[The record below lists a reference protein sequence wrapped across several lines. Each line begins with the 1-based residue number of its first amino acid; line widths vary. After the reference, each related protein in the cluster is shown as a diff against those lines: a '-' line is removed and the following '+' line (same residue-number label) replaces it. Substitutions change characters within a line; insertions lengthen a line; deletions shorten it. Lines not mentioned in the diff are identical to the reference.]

1 MASDMVVAFLAALQ
15 ASASVLLTIWYGVLA
30 AQARFLD
37 SNAAKQLSRLGVSM
51 LLPALLMTNIGSQ
64 LDPSTITRYVP
75 ILLWALAY
83 NLASLAVGI
92 VCTRA
97 FALPKWVTPAIA
109 FNNTT
114 SLPLL
119 LIQALGS
126 TGAIS
131 QLLAPDAG
139 PDAVSAAVDRAR
151 SYLLVSSI
159 IGNSFTFGFGG
170 ELLGAHDEDPRDE
183 LDQALRDGTS
193 SDEETD
199 ADGQLDE
206 ETSLLPVAVTRC
218 RKRVARSG
226 YGAAV
231 RVWDVLPGWA
241 QTATARVARFVSPP
255 VFGAV
260 VGAVVGLVPALNRV
274 FFNSPEEGGIFKA
287 WLTSSVKNLG
297 ELFVTLQV
305 IVVGVK
311 LAIGMR
317 GTARDG
323 EATGRLPAPSVLLVL
338 GMRFVVWP
346 VVSIAVISTLVAKTD
361 LLGDD
366 PLLWFTMMLMPTG
379 PPAMKLTALAEA
391 THAEDEEKLAITK
404 FLSLSYALSPLITP
418 TIMLSLKACKN
429 WM

>member
-64 LDPSTITRYVP
+64 LEPSTLTRYLP
-75 ILLWALAY
+75 ILVWALAY
-83 NLASLAVGI
+83 NLVSLAIGI

-97 FALPKWVTPAIA
+97 FSLPKWVTPAIA

-126 TGAIS
+126 TGAIA
-131 QLLAPDAG
+131 QLLGPDADV
-139 PDAVSAAVDRAR
+139 DAVSAAVDRAR

-183 LDQALRDGTS
+183 FEQALRDGSS

-199 ADGQLDE
+199 ADADGNPDE

-218 RKRVARSG
+218 KKRVARSG
-226 YGAAV
+226 YSAAIK
-231 RVWDVLPGWA
+231 VWDVLPGWA
-241 QTATARVARFVSPP
+241 QTVTARVARFVSPP
-255 VFGAV
+255 VFGAA
-260 VGAVVGLVPALNRV
+260 VGVLIGLVPALNRV
-274 FFNSPEEGGIFKA
+274 FFNDPEEGGIFKA

-297 ELFVTLQV
+297 EMFVTLQV

-311 LAIGMR
+311 LAVGMR
-317 GTARDG
+317 GTSSSG
-323 EATGRLPAPSVLLVL
+323 GGLPAPSVLLVL

-346 VVSIAVISTLVAKTD
+346 V
-361 LLGDD
+361 
-366 PLLWFTMMLMPTG
+366 
-379 PPAMKLTALAEA
+379 
-391 THAEDEEKLAITK
+391 
-404 FLSLSYALSPLITP
+404 
-418 TIMLSLKACKN
+418 
-429 WM
+429 

>member
-64 LDPSTITRYVP
+64 LEPSTLTRYLP
-75 ILLWALAY
+75 ILVWALAY
-83 NLASLAVGI
+83 NLVSLAIGI

-97 FALPKWVTPAIA
+97 FSLPKWVTPAIA

-126 TGAIS
+126 TGAIA
-131 QLLAPDAG
+131 QLLGPDADADA
-139 PDAVSAAVDRAR
+139 DAVSAAVDRAR

-183 LDQALRDGTS
+183 FEQALRDGSS

-199 ADGQLDE
+199 ADADGNPDE

-218 RKRVARSG
+218 KKRVARSG
-226 YGAAV
+226 YSAAIK
-231 RVWDVLPGWA
+231 VWDVLPGWA
-241 QTATARVARFVSPP
+241 QTVTARVARFVSPP
-255 VFGAV
+255 VFGAA
-260 VGAVVGLVPALNRV
+260 VGVLIGLVPALNRV
-274 FFNSPEEGGIFKA
+274 FFNDPEEGGIFKA
-287 WLTSSVKNLG
+287 WLTSSVNNLG
-297 ELFVTLQV
+297 EMFVTLQV

-311 LAIGMR
+311 LAVGMR
-317 GTARDG
+317 GTSSSG
-323 EATGRLPAPSVLLVL
+323 GGLPAPSVLLVL

-346 VVSIAVISTLVAKTD
+346 V
-361 LLGDD
+361 
-366 PLLWFTMMLMPTG
+366 
-379 PPAMKLTALAEA
+379 
-391 THAEDEEKLAITK
+391 
-404 FLSLSYALSPLITP
+404 
-418 TIMLSLKACKN
+418 
-429 WM
+429 